1 MEGSHTCSST
11 NAVLLLRWWCAAASC
26 KMRMLDNWP
35 WLIRVGSNG
44 SVQENQ
50 SIVLGKVMAMGWW
63 NDEGPKCSRCFE
75 PTAGCEDCKGEGS
88 IAGLL
93 DRIEC
98 STCGG
103 TGWVCKE
110 NNHGKYWT

>member
-1 MEGSHTCSST
+1 
-11 NAVLLLRWWCAAASC
+11 
-26 KMRMLDNWP
+26 
-35 WLIRVGSNG
+35 
-44 SVQENQ
+44 
-50 SIVLGKVMAMGWW
+50 MAMGWW